1 MADEDDDDLDSLL
14 DQVEQ
19 TFSNSNT
26 VRVTDDMN
34 VAEISK
40 NIHDYTGGIDQEID
54 SILEDLGDIQDQSL
68 VRVIQQEVCVAHH

>member
-26 VRVTDDMN
+26 ARVTGDMN

-40 NIHDYTGGIDQEID
+40 NM
-54 SILEDLGDIQDQSL
+54 
-68 VRVIQQEVCVAHH
+68 